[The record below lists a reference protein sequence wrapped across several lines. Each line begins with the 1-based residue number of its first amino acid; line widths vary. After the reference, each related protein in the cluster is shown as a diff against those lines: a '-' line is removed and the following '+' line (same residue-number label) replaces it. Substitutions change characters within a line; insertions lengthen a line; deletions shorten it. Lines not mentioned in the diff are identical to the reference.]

1 MAETHYSWKFPQVAF
16 LRIELLFI
24 LILSLV
30 IFLVSLYQFDYQWV
44 VALATTLIF
53 IGMYLLIAHGAKAV
67 HTVED
72 VYHLTKTHLEVHRT
86 RRHKVTHD
94 KIALKNIHH
103 HKLDHFFL
111 GGYLVTK
118 QGKKHLLYFN
128 TKKEMKRFE
137 KMVEKYMK
145 PGKR

>member
-1 MAETHYSWKFPQVAF
+1 MAEKNYSWKFPQVTF

-24 LILSLV
+24 LILSLL
-30 IFLVSLYQFDYQWV
+30 IFLVSLYQFDYQWI

-67 HTVED
+67 HRVED
-72 VYHLTKTHLEVHRT
+72 VYHLSKTHLEVHRT
-86 RRHKVTHD
+86 RKNKVTRE
-94 KIALKNIHH
+94 KIPLKHIKH
-103 HKLDHFFL
+103 HKLDRFFL

-128 TKKEMKRFE
+128 TKKELKRFE
-137 KMVEKYMK
+137 KMV
-145 PGKR
+145 GKHLKLRK

>member
-1 MAETHYSWKFPQVAF
+1 MADHYSWKFPQVAF
-16 LRIELLFI
+16 LRIEMVFI

-30 IFLVSLYQFDYQWV
+30 IFSVSLYQFDYQWI

-94 KIALKNIHH
+94 KIALGNIHH

-128 TKKEMKRFE
+128 TKKEMGRFE
-137 KMVEKYMK
+137 KLVGKYVK
-145 PGKR
+145 FGKK